1 MEELMSV
8 DEVAKVLKVHSM
20 TVRRMI
26 YKGRLEAHKI
36 GANVRISKGELSKY
50 LKNSKI
56 QSEQE
61 KKVSPKGRTTEGE
74 PKFSTAKSL
83 LKFAGTW
90 SGPKEEYYEILKAIK
105 DSQSDAE
112 F

>member
-8 DEVAKVLKVHSM
+8 DEVAKMLKVHAM

-26 YKGRLEAHKI
+26 YKGKLEAHKV
-36 GANVRISKGELSKY
+36 GANVRISKEDLSKY
-50 LKNSKI
+50 LNHTKI

-61 KKVSPKGRTTEGE
+61 KQASSKNSE

-83 LKFAGTW
+83 LRFAGTW
-90 SGPKEEYYEILKAIK
+90 SGPKEEYYDILKAIK